1 MRERRHACGSS
12 MCRGQV
18 EGVKRWRESL
28 AIAIGGCHASCGR
41 ACGHTAHS
49 SYQTLLRL
57 GSFDFSL
64 EIRQWRSSTGKA
76 KHHDRIPILKLLG
89 TLL

>member
-41 ACGHTAHS
+41 ACGLTVAISRS
-49 SYQTLLRL
+49 SSL